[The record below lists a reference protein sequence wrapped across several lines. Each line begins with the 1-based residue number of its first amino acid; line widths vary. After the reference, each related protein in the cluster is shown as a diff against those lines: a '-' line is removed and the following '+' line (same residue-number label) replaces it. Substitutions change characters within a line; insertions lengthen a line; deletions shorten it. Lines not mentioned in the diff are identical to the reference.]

1 MANKTTNYG
10 LIKPLP
16 DEFYNVNVFNENM
29 DAIDGILKQNASGK
43 SWNVVVPTTGWT
55 ASGTMMM
62 INIEVADMTSAFN
75 PTYGLKPNGNYVTEA
90 EETAFALIK
99 GLVTASGYITLYAE
113 EVPVTSIALVLK
125 GV

>member
-16 DEFYNVNVFNENM
+16 EEFYDIAVFNENM
-29 DAIDGILKQNASGK
+29 DVIDEIMKQNSSGK
-43 SWNVVVPTTGWT
+43 SWDVVVPTTGWT
-55 ASGTMMM
+55 TSDTMMM
-62 INIEVADMTSAFN
+62 VNIEVTDMTSASN
-75 PTYGLKPNGNYVTEA
+75 PTYGLKPNGNYITEA

-99 GLVTASGYITLYAE
+99 GLVTANGYITVYAE
-113 EVPVTSIALVLK
+113 EVPVTSIVLVLK